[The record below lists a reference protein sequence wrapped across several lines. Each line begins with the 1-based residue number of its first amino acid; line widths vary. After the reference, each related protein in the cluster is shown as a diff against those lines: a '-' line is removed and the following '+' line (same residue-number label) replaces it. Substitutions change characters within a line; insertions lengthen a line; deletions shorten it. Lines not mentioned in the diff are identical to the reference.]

1 MTHINLN
8 DKELVFYRYRLHLER
23 KKTLVK
29 CNQEIPTAL
38 VRQQLVTKAGRSCG
52 EGHLLR
58 ASGPGFSP
66 WYHHKKINE

>member
-1 MTHINLN
+1 MIHINLN
-8 DKELVFYRYRLHLER
+8 DKELVLYRYRLHLER

-38 VRQQLVTKAGRSCG
+38 VRQQPVTKAGRSCG
-52 EGHLLR
+52 EGHLLH
-58 ASGPGFSP
+58 ASDPAFSP